1 MFNNSLDPWLDNYS
15 EVISNNSE
23 ANKAMYPD
31 PLNFADWKYSII
43 YNFAQEIIQLCFL
56 PENDTSLFI

>member
-1 MFNNSLDPWLDNYS
+1 MAVKTSSTNSLLKFNNSLDPCLDNYS

-31 PLNFADWKYSII
+31 ILNFAD
-43 YNFAQEIIQLCFL
+43 
-56 PENDTSLFI
+56 